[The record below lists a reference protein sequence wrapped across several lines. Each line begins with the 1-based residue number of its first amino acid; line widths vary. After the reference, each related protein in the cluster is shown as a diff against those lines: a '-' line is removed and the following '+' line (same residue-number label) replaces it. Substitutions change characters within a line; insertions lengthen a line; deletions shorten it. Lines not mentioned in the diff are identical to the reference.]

1 MAVPL
6 GSILDSSKHQETQ
19 LSVILVW
26 IRVIGK
32 GTMAR
37 EYFVTL
43 MNYCTVLIVL
53 IDLVVLIDFMKY
65 WYYSIDLVKECYPDV
80 Q

>member
-1 MAVPL
+1 
-6 GSILDSSKHQETQ
+6 
-19 LSVILVW
+19 
-26 IRVIGK
+26 
-32 GTMAR
+32 MAR

-65 WYYSIDLVKECYPDV
+65 
-80 Q
+80 